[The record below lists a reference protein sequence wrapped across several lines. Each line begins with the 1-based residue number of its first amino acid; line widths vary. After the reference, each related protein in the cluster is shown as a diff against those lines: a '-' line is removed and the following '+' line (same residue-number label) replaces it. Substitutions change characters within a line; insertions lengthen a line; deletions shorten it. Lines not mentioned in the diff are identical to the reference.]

1 MPSGCLRCVTK
12 EIVGRPSWFKNVKNM
27 KCNKQQL
34 ICWLH
39 LWIFMKCQ
47 KRCSKFMQNLAISGN
62 LGLHLFSCSCL
73 GQGGKPKVDASKM
86 PPRTRCLSDASEM
99 LLRCLWDASQ
109 YDASYDKHTKNL
121 VKGFEQVS
129 WFLLGKSHFRI
140 CKTQQ
145 WFLPGKSMLSPFYIF
160 HIVWHFCYFDVLT
173 QDPSRGVREGLRSIL
188 NPLSKQKQA

>member
-12 EIVGRPSWFKNVKNM
+12 EIVGRPSWFKNVKNMKCNKQQLICWLHLWIFMKCQKRCSKFMQNLAISGNLGLHLFSCWFKNVKNM

-99 LLRCLWDASQ
+99 LLRCL
-109 YDASYDKHTKNL
+109 
-121 VKGFEQVS
+121 
-129 WFLLGKSHFRI
+129 
-140 CKTQQ
+140 
-145 WFLPGKSMLSPFYIF
+145 
-160 HIVWHFCYFDVLT
+160 
-173 QDPSRGVREGLRSIL
+173 
-188 NPLSKQKQA
+188 